1 MFYGPLAETTSIIP
15 VPDVTPTA
23 FKAMLNYIYRDTV
36 RLQTLQG
43 AWQLWYTAR
52 KYMIDSLEE
61 KCRKVGSK
69 NERIMKVGVGMFH
82 YSTGP

>member
-23 FKAMLNYIYRDTV
+23 FKAMLNYIYRDMV

-61 KCRKVGSK
+61 KCRKVSGYP
-69 NERIMKVGVGMFH
+69 G
-82 YSTGP
+82 